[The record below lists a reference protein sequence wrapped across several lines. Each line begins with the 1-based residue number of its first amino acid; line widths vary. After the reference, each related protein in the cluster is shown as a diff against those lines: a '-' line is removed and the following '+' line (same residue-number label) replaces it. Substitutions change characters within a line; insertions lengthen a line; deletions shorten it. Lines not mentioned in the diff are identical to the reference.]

1 MERMRSGSIR
11 AEDAGYNQRQSVAD
25 SGRAVVLSLC
35 KSKLPSGIRHPNLFL
50 LPGGEASQILVRS
63 LCDCLRDEFPVYTF
77 DMELPATV
85 GNSTPA
91 ECSCIAVDSSQPER
105 VRDAIKKRLWLVRQ
119 QARPQTTMQEILQ
132 GRHRKTVPEL
142 RIGDYGVFFPSRTR
156 RFEDVRTHSFDH
168 TPGFYRYRLAL
179 ARTVR
184 LPKLM
189 AHYLHGLFT
198 DCPNHLFRG
207 TTFRASRV
215 RRSGLGVEIS
225 LTRLKDH
232 DIIALA
238 DESRGHEFLS
248 SRHENLQKYFLECD
262 PTTVACEVP
271 VWMESWEFEDY
282 SRIFGCRDTLTGHI
296 DVLRI
301 EPDGLIGVWDFK
313 PRAAAER
320 DAHIQVFLYALML
333 ALRTGLP
340 LSAFTCGYFDENDAY
355 VFRPTD
361 AHLIA

>member
-1 MERMRSGSIR
+1 MERMQSRSTR
-11 AEDAGYNQRQSVAD
+11 ADAGHNQWQNVQD
-25 SGRAVVLSLC
+25 SGRAVVLDLC
-35 KSKLPSGIRHPNLFL
+35 KSKLPSGLRHPNFL
-50 LPGGEASQILVRS
+50 LLPRGGDSRALSQS
-63 LCDCLRDEFPVYTF
+63 LRDEFPVCAF
-77 DMELPATV
+77 DLELPATD
-85 GNSTPA
+85 GNGA
-91 ECSCIAVDSSQPER
+91 AVECLCIAIDSSQPER
-105 VRDAIKKRLWLVRQ
+105 VRDAIKRWLWL
-119 QARPQTTMQEILQ
+119 ARPQATPQITMEDILR
-132 GRHRKTVPEL
+132 GRHRKTVPEFRL
-142 RIGDYGVFFPSRTR
+142 DDYGVFFPSRTR

-179 ARTVR
+179 ARTIR
-184 LPKLM
+184 LPELM
-189 AHYLHGLFT
+189 AGYLHGLFA

-215 RRSGLGVEIS
+215 RRSGLSIEIP
-225 LTRLKDH
+225 LTRLADH

-238 DESRGHEFLS
+238 AESRSHDFLS

-271 VWMESWEFEDY
+271 VWMEAWEFEDY
-282 SRIFGCRDTLTGHI
+282 ARVFGRRDTLTGHI
-296 DVLRI
+296 DVLRA

-340 LSAFTCGYFDENDAY
+340 LTAFTCGYFDESDAY
-355 VFRPTD
+355 VFRPAD
-361 AHLIA
+361 ARLIA